1 MDPMLDQR
9 NGPARFV
16 HLTTIGDVNTA
27 RIIAARLE
35 AEGIEVRLHGDAH
48 SIYPVT
54 VGALAETQLWVL
66 SDRAEEASTL
76 LLDAEIKD
84 VLAPVDPAAGPARP
98 GLPLE
103 LRLAALVVGAVLLA
117 LWILRIVAV
126 Y

>member
-1 MDPMLDQR
+1 MLDQHH
-9 NGPARFV
+9 PSHFV

-35 AEGIEVRLHGDAH
+35 AEGIEVRLHGDAL

-66 SDRAEEASTL
+66 SDRVDEASTL
-76 LLDAEIKD
+76 LLDAEIND
-84 VLAPVDPAAGPARP
+84 VLEPVDRGQPVDRR
-98 GLPLE
+98 GLPIE
-103 LRLAALVVGAVLLA
+103 LRLAALAVGLVLLG
-117 LWILRIVAV
+117 LWVLRIVAV

>member
-1 MDPMLDQR
+1 MLDQHR
-9 NGPARFV
+9 EPARFV
-16 HLTTIGDVNTA
+16 HLTTLGDANTA

-66 SDRAEEASTL
+66 SDRADEASTL
-76 LLDAEIKD
+76 LLDAEIND
-84 VLAPVDPAAGPARP
+84 VLEPVGRGDEPPGR

-103 LRLAALVVGAVLLA
+103 LRIAALGVSAVLVA
-117 LWILRIVAV
+117 LWVLRLVSV